1 MLKNKFPKG
10 RNMLPN
16 PNWDSLE
23 FNGRSTVRP
32 SAAVIRHSASSLK
45 ESLGSRHGKGPL
57 PSQLCREANML
68 LILLLEVLPHEGGGA
83 LENWFPG
90 LP

>member
-1 MLKNKFPKG
+1 MLKNEFPKG

-16 PNWDSLE
+16 PDWDSLE
-23 FNGRSTVRP
+23 FDRRSTIGS
-32 SAAVIRHSASSLK
+32 SAAVIRHPASPRK

-57 PSQLCREANML
+57 PSQLSGEANML
-68 LILLLEVLPHEGGGA
+68 LVLLLEVLPHEGGGT

-90 LP
+90 PP